1 MVLNLYLHAPLLC
14 MSLFGI
20 FLCVAL
26 RDLVIHSTALNSNH
40 SPAPSDCVV
49 RSFIPTVAMK
59 DREREME
66 AAGSEGRKYYPQKTT
81 KSYLSLETNN
91 VGVSVMLATLPSL
104 KIMAWAHLPVKK
116 DKSTASSGCSFYY
129 QFLASKRVFKTAPY
143 CIS

>member
-1 MVLNLYLHAPLLC
+1 MLC
-14 MSLFGI
+14 MLLFGI
-20 FLCVAL
+20 FVCVRVCVCAAL
-26 RDLVIHSTALNSNH
+26 QDLVIHNTALNSKH

-49 RSFIPTVAMK
+49 RSFIPTAAMK

-66 AAGSEGRKYYPQKTT
+66 AAGSEGRKYRPQKTT
-81 KSYLSLETNN
+81 KSYLRLETNN

-104 KIMAWAHLPVKK
+104 KIMAWTHLPVKK

-129 QFLASKRVFKTAPY
+129 QFLASRRVYKTAPY